1 MQFGQV
7 GVGDN
12 LDQCSPL
19 QVWFPDDQA
28 CFLSYNDPLQD
39 FSQMSCHTLF
49 LYTHKYLCGILT
61 ESSSSLMWMETY
73 IGCD

>member
-28 CFLSYNDPLQD
+28 CFLSYNETLARCPV
-39 FSQMSCHTLF
+39 TLF
-49 LYTHKYLCGILT
+49 
-61 ESSSSLMWMETY
+61 SY
-73 IGCD
+73 IHTNIFVEF

>member
-1 MQFGQV
+1 MYFRFSMQFGQV

-39 FSQMSCHTLF
+39 FNQTACHTLF
-49 LYTHKYLCGILT
+49 LIYTQI
-61 ESSSSLMWMETY
+61 SLWNRK
-73 IGCD
+73 